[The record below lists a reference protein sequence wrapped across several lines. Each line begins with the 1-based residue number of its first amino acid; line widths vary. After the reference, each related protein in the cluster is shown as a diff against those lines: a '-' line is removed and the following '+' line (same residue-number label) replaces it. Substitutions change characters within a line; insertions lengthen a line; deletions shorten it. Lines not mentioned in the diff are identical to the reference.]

1 MTGAD
6 AGFLYMETPTL
17 HMHTLKVSIVDV
29 SQVPGGYSFPMIKDE
44 MVRRL
49 HLVPPF
55 QRRVLQVPFQLHHP
69 LWVED
74 RDFDPDQHIFLDRIP
89 APGGMEQFEDL
100 IGRIASTPLKRSLP
114 LWELHVCEG
123 FADGRVGI
131 VAKMHHALADGVAAN
146 ALLANIMDLT
156 PSAEAPVPPEW
167 HPEPTPHGRDV
178 ARVAVVDAVK
188 QLALLP
194 ALLIRTIRA
203 ILAVVRHKRS
213 SDIATPRPILDT
225 PRTSFDGAITAQR
238 SFTTVSLPLDDFK
251 RVKKAH
257 GVTLNDVVLGV
268 VAGALRSWMDSH
280 GEHPDGPLLAGV
292 PVSTDA
298 PGSPPRLGGNAV
310 SNMFTTLA
318 TDIDDPVERLQQISR
333 TTNEVKLVQK
343 TLGLKMMEDWFQ
355 FVPPAPMSLVNR
367 AYSRFK
373 GADYHPSPFNVV
385 VSNVP
390 GPTAPVWIAGA
401 QLTDLFSVGPILEG
415 MGLNVT
421 VWSYI
426 DRMNFSLLSC
436 PDVLPDLRGL
446 AGHLSGSL
454 KDLLDA
460 SG

>member
-1 MTGAD
+1 MTGVD
-6 AGFLYMETPTL
+6 AGFLYMETPEV

-29 SQVPGGYSFPMIKDE
+29 SEVPGGYSFPMIKEE

-55 QRRVLQVPFQLHHP
+55 RKRVLRVPLQLHHP

-74 RDFDPDQHIFLDRIP
+74 RDFDPDRHIFLDRVP
-89 APGGMEQFEDL
+89 APGGMAQFEDV
-100 IGRIASTPLKRSLP
+100 IGRIASTPLDRDLP

-123 FADGRVGI
+123 MADGRVGI

-156 PSAEAPVPPEW
+156 QDADQVEPPPW
-167 HPEPTPHGRDV
+167 QPEPTPHTADV
-178 ARVAVVDAVK
+178 AKVALLDAVK
-188 QLALLP
+188 QIAVLPGLL
-194 ALLIRTIRA
+194 LRTLRS
-203 ILAVVRHKRS
+203 ILAVVAHKRGS
-213 SDIATPRPILDT
+213 SVATPRPILDT
-225 PRTSFDGAITAQR
+225 PHTSFNGHVTARR
-238 SFTTVSLPLDDFK
+238 SFTTVSLPIDDFK

-257 GVTLNDVVLGV
+257 GVTLNDVVLAV
-268 VAGALRSWMDSH
+268 VAGALRAWLDER
-280 GEHPDGPLLAGV
+280 GEHPSGSLLAGV
-292 PVSTDA
+292 PVSTEA
-298 PGSPPRLGGNAV
+298 PGGAPRLGGNAV
-310 SNMFTTLA
+310 SNMFTTLGTA
-318 TDIDDPVERLQQISR
+318 IDDPIERLKHISH
-333 TTNEVKLVQK
+333 TTNEVKVVQQ
-343 TLGLKMMEDWFQ
+343 TLGLKMMEDWFE
-355 FVPPAPMSLVNR
+355 FAPPGPMSLVNR
-367 AYSRFK
+367 AYSRLR

-401 QLTDLFSVGPILEG
+401 RLTDLFSVGPILQG

-446 AGHLSGSL
+446 AGHLSPSL
-454 KDLLDA
+454 QDLLQA